1 MYMISVPIT
10 KYFNMN
16 YYKFDSD
23 SLRVLDI
30 MTFGVP
36 CSHKQQWIHE
46 FGSNNNKNIEISL
59 YFPVFLNNRLTYIDF
74 ISQPT
79 QK

>member
-10 KYFNMN
+10 KYSDIN

-23 SLRVLDI
+23 SLRILDI
-30 MTFGVP
+30 MTFGVLY
-36 CSHKQQWIHE
+36 SHKQQQIHE
-46 FGSNNNKNIEISL
+46 FGSNNNKNIEIYL
-59 YFPVFLNNRLTYIDF
+59 YFPLFLKNRLTYIDF
-74 ISQPT
+74 ISQST

>member
-10 KYFNMN
+10 KYFDMN

-36 CSHKQQWIHE
+36 YSHKQQWIHE

-59 YFPVFLNNRLTYIDF
+59 YFPLFLKNRLTYIDF

-79 QK
+79 RK